1 MQLEGEWMDRVVGLD
16 GVQAEMM
23 VVNAPDGSGRL
34 ELSNYHRPADQ
45 ARACQPSANRLG
57 FRHIAYVVKDLDSVV
72 DRLRGQRL
80 NTIGDIV
87 NTQLG
92 PRGEHGSGRPL
103 IMTRAGSTTA
113 ACFGAVEVRR
123 AIAAAVPAT
132 APDSSRM

>member
-1 MQLEGEWMDRVVGLD
+1 MDRVVGLD

-23 VVNAPDGSGRL
+23 VVYAPDGSGRL

-103 IMTRAGSTTA
+103 IMTRAGEHHGRL
-113 ACFGAVEVRR
+113 FRGRRGAPRDRR
-123 AIAAAVPAT
+123 CRSR
-132 APDSSRM
+132 DSSR

>member
-1 MQLEGEWMDRVVGLD
+1 MDRVVGLD

-103 IMTRAGSTTA
+103 IMTRAGEHHGRL
-113 ACFGAVEVRR
+113 FRGRRGAPRDRR
-123 AIAAAVPAT
+123 CRSR
-132 APDSSRM
+132 DSSR